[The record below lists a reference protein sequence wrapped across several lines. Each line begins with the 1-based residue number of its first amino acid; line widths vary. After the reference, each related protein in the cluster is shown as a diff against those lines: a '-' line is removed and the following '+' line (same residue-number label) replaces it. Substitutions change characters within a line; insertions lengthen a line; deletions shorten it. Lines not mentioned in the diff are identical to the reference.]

1 MTVLRLNILKNTF
14 FIKSLIVATL
24 FSAVSFTG
32 VAMAQGTITV
42 TPNTNLV
49 NGQKVTVSASGLKPN
64 SEGAIVE
71 CNGLDAQ
78 PEVQIIPG
86 DSAPVSCSSP
96 FSHTIETSKTGTIP
110 ATSFTVVTGVVGPPI
125 AGTDTN
131 HVSAATDAA
140 LFPCPPTAAQIAAG
154 DFCTISFGDQA
165 NDQVSQN
172 IVFSGQASA
181 SSTTTTSTATTPS
194 SSTKTT
200 TTPSA
205 ASASK
210 LVDTG
215 PGNVVGFFVV
225 IAVVSSLGYFF
236 FRRNTTS

>member
-1 MTVLRLNILKNTF
+1 MKLNILKNTF

-32 VAMAQGTITV
+32 AAMAQGTITV
-42 TPNTNLV
+42 TPNTGLS

-64 SEGAIVE
+64 SDGAIVE

-96 FSHTIETSKTGTIP
+96 FAHTLETSKTGTIP
-110 ATSFTVVTGVVGPPI
+110 TTSFTVVSGVVGPPI

-172 IVFSGQASA
+172 IVFAGQAS
-181 SSTTTTSTATTPS
+181 S
-194 SSTKTT
+194 SSTSTTT
-200 TTPSA
+200 TTPSTTSTPS
-205 ASASK
+205 ASTSK

-215 PGNVVGFFVV
+215 PGNVIGLFAV
-225 IAVVSSLGYFF
+225 IAAVSSIGYFF
-236 FRRNTTS
+236 FRLNSVS